1 MGVWPRSLPELVAA
15 GLLVGAVLSGCRSR
29 APSPSAVTAPQ
40 TWEVRDRLP
49 VQRMPEPEPRP
60 TEPRITQQQQNA
72 SGTPRG
78 GQPTRLAGEA
88 RPGGTP
94 SWTRAT
100 SQTEPFGEPPSA
112 RVAGDASS
120 VETGQGQS
128 PPSSQGT
135 GIAAGSNS
143 DAQGE
148 QQGGASPPGDRS
160 KERAGQ
166 SASSRAASDANSAEA
181 DQGQSPPSS
190 QATGSAAGS
199 NSGAQGEQQGVASP
213 PGDRSSGQAGQST
226 GDESLPE
233 LAAPSGASQAASAAD
248 DSAAPVY
255 RDIGTGPQ
263 TEENAADAGG
273 DGSATLEPVAEE
285 AADEPVHDGDAADA
299 DDAAE
304 HQAAPRFGGSTDARE
319 VPPQRAKD
327 AGWAVRPESVDAGGE
342 PAESSLDGL
351 GGGRSGSSSGA
362 QFGEG
367 AGGNDGSGEG
377 IDGATA
383 LSDRSGT
390 LGTIE
395 EQAGEGPAVGA
406 QQEESRDATPP
417 PGEGSAAGQMAR
429 DHTGDPIRA
438 AQPDTGSRPDRES
451 PPVRPIT
458 VEELESPEPSPQPMG
473 SEKWHK
479 EVRGA
484 WKLVTVL
491 DPSRDFLPQ
500 GASER
505 LIGID
510 PDARVLRAVMTWT
523 GTVAVSMAVEYEVG
537 FRPKRVEVLPLPHA
551 PSKFPTKAGSLLG
564 GGHFEPSLLPPPCE
578 LSWARRATRLTI
590 GGAVYEAAD
599 PGVMIEVLSQPELR
613 DPESDVVGWESEGQ
627 VDGTAAATVDFFG
640 VQAEGRYFCY
650 IVDISGSM
658 KNNGGMLRLR
668 MELERS
674 LGSLPTGTRFSV
686 LPFNSTLREL
696 QPNWTSASPVK
707 AQDIGRRLSRIGARG
722 GTNPTGAFNWAFREL
737 RPQPDAIFFMTD
749 GQMKGIGRPLIETLG
764 KLNASNPRT
773 RVYTIGLGDDADM
786 RFLEA
791 MADQH
796 GGTSRLV
803 R

>member
-1 MGVWPRSLPELVAA
+1 MSVWPRSLPELVAA
-15 GLLVGAVLSGCRSR
+15 GLLVGAVLSGCQSRSPY
-29 APSPSAVTAPQ
+29 PSTVTAPPQ
-40 TWEVRDRLP
+40 TWEVRERLP
-49 VQRMPEPEPRP
+49 VQRTPEPEPRP
-60 TEPRITQQQQNA
+60 TSPRITQQQQNA

-78 GQPTRLAGEA
+78 GQQEMLAGEA
-88 RPGGTP
+88 RSGGTS

-100 SQTEPFGEPPSA
+100 SQTELFGEPPSTRA
-112 RVAGDASS
+112 AGDASS
-120 VETGQGQS
+120 AEADQGQS
-128 PPSSQGT
+128 PSSSQATGT
-135 GIAAGSNS
+135 AAGSNA

-148 QQGGASPPGDRS
+148 QQGAASPTSEGS
-160 KERAGQ
+160 EGRAGP
-166 SASSRAASDANSAEA
+166 SASTRAAGDASFAQS

-190 QATGSAAGS
+190 QATGTAAGS
-199 NSGAQGEQQGVASP
+199 NADAQGEQQGAASP
-213 PGDRSSGQAGQST
+213 SGDRSSGQAGQST

-233 LAAPSGASQAASAAD
+233 LAPPSGAFQADSAAD

-255 RDIGTGPQ
+255 RDVGTGSQ
-263 TEENAADAGG
+263 SEENTADAGQG
-273 DGSATLEPVAEE
+273 GSAIHTPVADEATEE
-285 AADEPVHDGDAADA
+285 PMHEGDAADA

-304 HQAAPRFGGSTDARE
+304 PHALPHFGGSTDATE
-319 VPPQRAKD
+319 FPPQRAKD

-351 GGGRSGSSSGA
+351 GGGQSGSSSGA
-362 QFGEG
+362 QTGEG
-367 AGGNDGSGEG
+367 AGGDDGSGEG
-377 IDGATA
+377 IGGATA
-383 LSDRSGT
+383 PSDRSGT
-390 LGTIE
+390 PGTT
-395 EQAGEGPAVGA
+395 EQTGEIAAVGT
-406 QQEESRDATPP
+406 QQEESRDAAPP
-417 PGEGSAAGQMAR
+417 TGEGSAAGQTA
-429 DHTGDPIRA
+429 HDPTSVPMPA

-451 PPVRPIT
+451 PPARPISP
-458 VEELESPEPSPQPMG
+458 EELESPEPAPQPMG

-491 DPSRDFLPQ
+491 DPSNDFLPQ

-551 PSKFPTKAGSLLG
+551 PSKFPTQAGPLLG

-578 LSWARRATRLTI
+578 LSWARRGTRLTI

-599 PGVMIEVLSQPELR
+599 PDVMIDVLSQPEAR
-613 DPESDVVGWESEGQ
+613 NPESDVVGWESEGQ
-627 VDGTAAATVDFFG
+627 GDVTAAATVDFFG

-674 LGSLPTGTRFSV
+674 LGSLPAGTRFSV

-696 QPNWTSASPVK
+696 QPNWTSASPAK

-791 MADQH
+791 VADQH